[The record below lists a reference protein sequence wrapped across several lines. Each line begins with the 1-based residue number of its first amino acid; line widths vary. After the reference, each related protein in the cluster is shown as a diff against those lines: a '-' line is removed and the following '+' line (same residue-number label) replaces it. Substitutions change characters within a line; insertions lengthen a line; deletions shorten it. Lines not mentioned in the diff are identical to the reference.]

1 MSIVKFEIEEKLSS
15 KGFMCSSSAA
25 SISHDDGVA
34 VGVKS
39 ENVRWYVREYFID
52 RVVHLARDSA
62 TSGANALG
70 LRSGGAELVER
81 RYAIIACSSVNMP
94 LSVFAM

>member
-15 KGFMCSSSAA
+15 NGFRCSSSADA
-25 SISHDDGVA
+25 MSHDDGVA

-52 RVVHLARDSA
+52 RVVHFARDSA

-70 LRSGGAELVER
+70 LRSGGAELVDR
-81 RYAIIACSSVNMP
+81 RYEIIACSSANIP
-94 LSVFAM
+94 RSLFAI

>member
-1 MSIVKFEIEEKLSS
+1 MVKFEMEEKLSS
-15 KGFMCSSSAA
+15 NGFMCSSNAA
-25 SISHDDGVA
+25 SISHEDGVA

-62 TSGANALG
+62 TSGANAFG
-70 LRSGGAELVER
+70 LRSGGAELVDR
-81 RYAIIACSSVNMP
+81 RYAIMACSSANIP
-94 LSVFAM
+94 LKVFAI